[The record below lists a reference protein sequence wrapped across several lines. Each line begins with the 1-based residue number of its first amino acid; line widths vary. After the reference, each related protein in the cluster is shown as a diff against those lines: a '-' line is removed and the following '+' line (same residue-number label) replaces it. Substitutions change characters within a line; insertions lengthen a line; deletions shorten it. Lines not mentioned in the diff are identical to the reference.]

1 MSTKN
6 SLRKIFKIHI
16 ILIYFYY
23 NSAIIF
29 NEQFEI
35 YFAQGFFYK
44 IGRPKPQENKK
55 LSLLFPRTLCPKS
68 RAHDSGKEASRQRDS
83 TFLK

>member
-35 YFAQGFFYK
+35 YFAQGFF
-44 IGRPKPQENKK
+44 
-55 LSLLFPRTLCPKS
+55 L
-68 RAHDSGKEASRQRDS
+68 
-83 TFLK
+83 